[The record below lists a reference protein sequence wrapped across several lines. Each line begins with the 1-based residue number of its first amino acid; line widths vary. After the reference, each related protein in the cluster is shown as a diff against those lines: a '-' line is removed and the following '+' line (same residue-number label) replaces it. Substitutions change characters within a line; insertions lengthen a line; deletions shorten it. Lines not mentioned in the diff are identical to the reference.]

1 MFNATLVGRLG
12 RDPDTYTTTK
22 GTGTRLNVAT
32 DHGWGENKTTTWVSV
47 SLFPGKQ
54 AEWCAANLRKGDT
67 VACAGDVYARE
78 WTDKQGAKRT
88 DVSMD
93 ARDVQRVSA
102 KPTDEAAPARD
113 TSRRPAPR
121 GRDDDDPVPF

>member
-78 WTDKQGAKRT
+78 WANKEGVKQT
-88 DVSMD
+88 SVSMD
-93 ARDVQRVSA
+93 ARDVQRLGARNEESAA
-102 KPTDEAAPARD
+102 KP
-113 TSRRPAPR
+113 SGR
-121 GRDDDDPVPF
+121 GGQPNKGSTYDDDPVPF